1 MIISREDVQRVA
13 RLARLNLTE
22 DEAESMSRELEVIL
36 DYVVRLDELDLTDVE
51 PTFHA
56 HGLSQPL
63 REDRVQGGLTIEES
77 LQNAP
82 DSDGT
87 YFIVPKVV

>member
-1 MIISREDVQRVA
+1 MIISRDDVQRVA
-13 RLARLNLTE
+13 QLARLNLTE
-22 DEAESMSRELEVIL
+22 DEADSMTRELEVIL
-36 DYVVRLDELDLTDVE
+36 DYVARLDELDLSNVE

-63 REDRVQGGLTIEES
+63 REDRIQPGLTVEES

-82 DSDGT
+82 DSDGSH
-87 YFIVPKVV
+87 FVVPKVV